1 MSDND
6 VPDVMPADGAFEG
19 AVAVL
24 VVEDEPEFLRRF
36 AAAIGQDPTLRLLE
50 AVATGAEALAALERS
65 RPDVML
71 VDLGLPD
78 MSGLAVMR
86 EAVRRYPGIDI
97 LVVTM
102 FGDDHHVLR
111 SIEMGATGY
120 LLKDAAMEHIG
131 RSIRE
136 LHAGGSPISPSI
148 ARRVLSRFRSAGP
161 APAAAAPS
169 APATPATPADET
181 GDALSER
188 ETQILRLIAKGLSFK
203 EAGGALGISPH
214 TVAVHLKRI
223 YRKLAVHSRGEA
235 VYEARQ
241 LGLL

>member
-1 MSDND
+1 M
-6 VPDVMPADGAFEG
+6 
-19 AVAVL
+19 L

-36 AAAIGQDPTLRLLE
+36 AQAVAQDPALRLLQ
-50 AVATGAEALAALERS
+50 AVATGGEALAVLERE

-78 MSGLAVMR
+78 MSGLAVMHD
-86 EAVRRYPGIDI
+86 AVKRYPEIDI

-120 LLKDAAMEHIG
+120 LLKDAALERIG
-131 RSIRE
+131 SAIRE

-148 ARRVLSRFRSAGP
+148 ARRVLNRFRGGG
-161 APAAAAPS
+161 AAPS
-169 APATPATPADET
+169 APAPPPEDG

-203 EAGGALGISPH
+203 EAGAALGISPH

-235 VYEARQ
+235 VYEARL